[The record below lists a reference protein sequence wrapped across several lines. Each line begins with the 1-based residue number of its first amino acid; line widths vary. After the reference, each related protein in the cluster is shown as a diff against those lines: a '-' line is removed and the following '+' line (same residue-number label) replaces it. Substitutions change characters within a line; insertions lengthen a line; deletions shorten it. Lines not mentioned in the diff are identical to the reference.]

1 MRQPARGAGAMT
13 ETSWAALRDL
23 LVDRYDE
30 LRNRLAR
37 RLRSADL
44 ASDTLQET
52 WLRLARAG
60 SAGTLRSPE
69 AYLFRMA
76 LNVAADE
83 RDSQQRRL
91 NYSEIE
97 PLMRLDE
104 DELDPERLTEGRSDI
119 SALAQALDE
128 LPPRRRAIFIMA
140 RVDELPHRVIAERT
154 ALSVRMVD
162 RELRKALEHCSQRL
176 DRKVVRI
183 FGPRQSEKSS

>member
-1 MRQPARGAGAMT
+1 MT

>member
-1 MRQPARGAGAMT
+1 MT

-60 SAGTLRSPE
+60 SAGPLRSPE

-83 RDSQQRRL
+83 RDSQKRRL
-91 NYSEIE
+91 SYSEIE
-97 PLMRLDE
+97 PLMKLDE

-176 DRKVVRI
+176 DRKVVRA